1 MQRAD
6 TLRRAS
12 VDPTERLVQQFNQML
27 KKQEK
32 EVATAASEGQLLV
45 EEMQSILHR
54 TLQIRSYKANKDEA
68 KLKKSDGM
76 FKKFF
81 GGGSST

>member
-1 MQRAD
+1 MYHTAVKSLQAFCMQRAD

-45 EEMQSILHR
+45 EEM
-54 TLQIRSYKANKDEA
+54 
-68 KLKKSDGM
+68 
-76 FKKFF
+76 
-81 GGGSST
+81 

>member
-32 EVATAASEGQLLV
+32 EVATAAAEGQLLV
-45 EEMQSILHR
+45 EEM
-54 TLQIRSYKANKDEA
+54 
-68 KLKKSDGM
+68 
-76 FKKFF
+76 
-81 GGGSST
+81 

>member
-1 MQRAD
+1 LQAFCMQRAD

-32 EVATAASEGQLLV
+32 EVATVAAEG
-45 EEMQSILHR
+45 
-54 TLQIRSYKANKDEA
+54 
-68 KLKKSDGM
+68 
-76 FKKFF
+76 
-81 GGGSST
+81 